1 MFFLSSHYGNK
12 KKRKLN
18 GEGLISFR
26 RKKLPKNVYSLE
38 LGTSKYMLVTITKL
52 ELMNNNLNFF
62 SNY

>member
-18 GEGLISFR
+18 GNNLIR
-26 RKKLPKNVYSLE
+26 CRKGKLSKNVYSLE
-38 LGTSKYMLVTITKL
+38 LGTGKYMLMTIIKL
-52 ELMNNNLNFF
+52 ELMNNNLNSF